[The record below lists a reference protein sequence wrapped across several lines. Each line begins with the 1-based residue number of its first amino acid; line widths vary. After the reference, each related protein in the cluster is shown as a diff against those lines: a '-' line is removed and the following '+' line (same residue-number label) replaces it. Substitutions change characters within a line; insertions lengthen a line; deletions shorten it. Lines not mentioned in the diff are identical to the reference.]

1 VTQPQFGFYFESAGR
16 AATQGAIAPAEQYFE
31 GSRAEVSVVR
41 ETGQN
46 SLDARY
52 DVCPVRMEFE
62 LRDMPT
68 DSIPG
73 IEALREHLAE
83 VEKATR
89 ETQGHGEMEAALKL
103 ARGQMV
109 SVLRIS
115 DFGTKG
121 LTGSESLYAPGT
133 SPLSA
138 LTRGAGISAND
149 GARGGS
155 FGIGSAVGPMASDL
169 CTVFYASLPCG
180 ESDVVFAGY
189 SRLATHRDSDNLLR
203 VGDGFYTDLSV
214 TEDFRYLRNPAP
226 FGPFKPRMEPG
237 TDIFIVGY
245 RKAAEDPELHNIRDA
260 FIDNFMMAIH
270 DRKLE
275 VSGKGLGEE
284 WRLNVQTLEKLA
296 SARPESLAFYRA
308 IFDPTPTVAVS
319 DRFGELRLYINVDPS
334 LPKTLHTITMRRP
347 LMRIDTFR
355 HTSIPAKY
363 AAVLVC
369 ADAKGNKLLRDLE
382 PPQHDSWDGGRAPGG
397 AAAVKELKDFVRQAL
412 KARVRDTVGEIV
424 EIKGLARFLPSDSFT
439 VQGEGDPARPS
450 LGGGSDDESATVQGD
465 PNSSSQPKPVP
476 RKKVQVRMQQAA
488 RSSDS
493 GGSPATKGKN
503 TGGAGTRGSER
514 SDLPAKGEQGE
525 GRSRISAGEVNF
537 RSWTAASSAGD
548 RTTLQVALT
557 AQEDIQG
564 DLELITL
571 GAGGAPEPDYALPI
585 LSAHMVVGGTR
596 DSVSWMGNVLKA
608 VKLVGGQTT
617 HLEIELEAG
626 HRYRLDVK

>member
-1 VTQPQFGFYFESAGR
+1 VTQPGFGFYFERAGR

-46 SLDARY
+46 SLDAVY
-52 DVCPVRMEFE
+52 GDGPVRMEFE
-62 LRDMPT
+62 LRHMST

-73 IEALREHLAE
+73 IPALREHLAE
-83 VEKATR
+83 VEKATQG
-89 ETQGHGEMEAALKL
+89 TQGHSEMKAALKL
-103 ARGQMV
+103 AHEELV

-121 LTGSESLYAPGT
+121 LTGSESLNTPT

-149 GARGGS
+149 GSRGGS

-169 CTVFYASLPCG
+169 CTVFYTSLPRG
-180 ESDVVFAGY
+180 ESEVVFAGY
-189 SRLATHRDSDNLLR
+189 SRLATHRDSADILR
-203 VGDGFYTDLSV
+203 VGDGFFTDLSV

-226 FGPFKPRMEPG
+226 FGPFESRAEPG

-245 RKAAEDPELHNIRDA
+245 RKAGEDPHLHNIRDA

-270 DRKLE
+270 EERLE
-275 VSGKGLGEE
+275 VTGKGLGEE
-284 WRLNVQTLEKLA
+284 WHLNAQTLGKLA

-308 IFDPTPTVAVS
+308 IFDPTPTVTVS
-319 DRFGELRLYINVDPS
+319 NRFGELRLYINVDPS
-334 LPKTLHTITMRRP
+334 LSKTLHTITMRRP

-363 AAVLVC
+363 AAILVC
-369 ADAKGNKLLRDLE
+369 ADPKGNKLLRELE
-382 PPQHDSWDGGRAPGG
+382 PPQHDSWDGGRALGG
-397 AAAVKELKDFVRQAL
+397 AAAVKELKEFVRQAL
-412 KARVRDTVGEIV
+412 KARVRDTVGEII
-424 EIKGLARFLPSDSFT
+424 EIKGLARYLPSDAFT
-439 VQGEGDPARPS
+439 VQGEGKPGRP
-450 LGGGSDDESATVQGD
+450 GFGDGSDEEGATVQGD
-465 PNSSSQPKPVP
+465 PNSGSQPKPLTRKNVP
-476 RKKVQVRMQQAA
+476 VRVQQPA
-488 RSSDS
+488 RSSDT
-493 GGSPATKGKN
+493 GGDLTTKGKN
-503 TGGAGTRGSER
+503 AGGSGTRDSGGSG
-514 SDLPAKGEQGE
+514 LPGMGDKGE
-525 GRSRISAGEVNF
+525 GRSRISGGEVRF
-537 RSWTAASSAGD
+537 RSWSAPSPVRG

-557 AQEDIQG
+557 SQEDIQG

-585 LSAHMVVGGTR
+585 LSAHMVVDGAR
-596 DSVSWMGNVLKA
+596 DSVGWKGNVLKA

-617 HLEIELEAG
+617 RLEIELEAG

>member
-1 VTQPQFGFYFESAGR
+1 MTQLRFGFYFECAGR

-46 SLDARY
+46 SLDAVY
-52 DVCPVRMEFE
+52 GDGPVRMEFE
-62 LRDMPT
+62 LRNMST
-68 DSIPG
+68 DSVPG
-73 IEALREHLAE
+73 IAGLREHLAE

-89 ETQGHGEMEAALKL
+89 GTQGHGEMKAALKL
-103 ARGQMV
+103 AHQQTV

-115 DFGTKG
+115 DFGTNG
-121 LTGSESLYAPGT
+121 LTGSESLNTPT
-133 SPLSA
+133 SALSA
-138 LTRGAGISAND
+138 LTRGAGISTND
-149 GARGGS
+149 GSRGGS

-169 CTVFYASLPCG
+169 CTVFYTSLPRE

-189 SRLATHRDSDNLLR
+189 SRLATHRDSGNILR
-203 VGDGFYTDLSV
+203 VGDGFFTDL
-214 TEDFRYLRNPAP
+214 TETKDFRYLRNPAP
-226 FGPFKPRMEPG
+226 FGPFEARTEPG

-245 RKAAEDPELHNIRDA
+245 RKTGEDPQLHNIRDA

-270 DRKLE
+270 DERLE

-284 WRLNVQTLEKLA
+284 WCLNAQTLGKLT

-308 IFDPTPTVAVS
+308 IFDPMPTVAVS
-319 DRFGELRLYINVDPS
+319 SRFGELRLYINIDPS
-334 LPKTLHTITMRRP
+334 LSKTLHTITMRRP

-369 ADAKGNKLLRDLE
+369 ADAKGNKLLRELE

-397 AAAVKELKDFVRQAL
+397 AAAVKELKNFVRQAL

-424 EIKGLARFLPSDSFT
+424 DIKGLARFLPSDSFT
-439 VQGEGDPARPS
+439 VQGEGSPDRPS
-450 LGGGSDDESATVQGD
+450 LGGGSSDESATVQGNPD
-465 PNSSSQPKPVP
+465 SSSQPKPAA
-476 RKKVQVRMQQAA
+476 RKKVPVRMQQPA
-488 RSSDS
+488 RSTDT
-493 GGSPATKGKN
+493 GGDPVRKGKN
-503 TGGAGTRGSER
+503 AGGSGTRGSER
-514 SDLPAKGEQGE
+514 SNLPGKGEHGE
-525 GRSRISAGEVNF
+525 GRSRISAGEVSF
-537 RSWTAASSAGD
+537 RSWSAAPPVGG

-571 GAGGAPEPDYALPI
+571 GAGGAPEPDYELPI
-585 LSAHMVVGGTR
+585 LSAHMVVDGAN
-596 DSVSWMGNVLKA
+596 DSVSWKGNVLEA
-608 VKLVGGQTT
+608 VKLAGGQTT